1 MFGVCRN
8 VWWGQI
14 FEGEINIES
23 NVCLYLNI
31 ICHAMNYLLILNI
44 HLFMKFYSVVFI
56 LCLHTL
62 ISFSQDSSSVQKNNI
77 EGYKKWS
84 RNQICGRLG
93 MGIQKSGYNELGVSL
108 LKYYFNDLGYAAKNT
123 YIAFEWNY
131 GIPKHDER
139 RVIGFKIGHE
149 INLRSLA
156 LGIESKYL
164 TDNEK
169 SDFVITP
176 KIGLGMMG
184 LLNIFY
190 GYNISLENNPFADI
204 KQNQVSLV
212 INLNRNILKS
222 LNQNKKVS

>member
-1 MFGVCRN
+1 MF
-8 VWWGQI
+8 
-14 FEGEINIES
+14 
-23 NVCLYLNI
+23 
-31 ICHAMNYLLILNI
+31 
-44 HLFMKFYSVVFI
+44 
-56 LCLHTL
+56 
-62 ISFSQDSSSVQKNNI
+62 SFCQDSSSIQKNSI

-84 RNQICGRLG
+84 GNKICARLG
-93 MGIQKSGYNELGVSL
+93 MGIQRSGYGELGISL

-123 YIAFEWNY
+123 YLAFEYNY

-156 LGIESKYL
+156 LGIESKYQ

-176 KIGLGMMG
+176 KIGLGLMC

-190 GYNISLENNPFADI
+190 GYNISFKNNPFADI
-204 KQNQVSLV
+204 KQNQVSIV

-222 LNQNKKVS
+222 LKQNNNK